1 MDQPTP
7 SSLPDAPRDARA
19 RKSLAALRAA
29 MLTLLETHRF
39 DDLTVRQ
46 ICKEAGIGY
55 ATFFRHYADKDA
67 LLSAVASQEIADL
80 IAHSAGLLF
89 SADMRGS
96 TMALCDFVAGHRA
109 LWTTLLTGGAAAMVR
124 EELLAQAREL
134 AAAAPQAEGSIPKD
148 LAVVVSVSSVL
159 EILGWWL
166 QNGAGMPRAD
176 VAAIIE
182 RLAIA
187 PVMPRDRPSG
197 AGD

>member
-55 ATFFRHYADKDA
+55 ATFFRHYTDKDA

-134 AAAAPQAEGSIPKD
+134 AAAAPQAEGGIPKD

-197 AGD
+197 AGA